1 MKKKLVV
8 LLIVL
13 TMVFNSVATLAAPF
27 DFISKEDSSVVYSLR
42 QVINS
47 PRLVREIFRNIDNY
61 QREGTDGE
69 LYEAK
74 NIEELFNQ
82 GYNFNEAV
90 DILKATNAVE
100 LAEET
105 KLQEDIDA
113 ARGLVNRLPEGDI
126 KTNLLDRLN
135 VLEEELEPVT
145 VVSVEDLADIET
157 EFGVMPELPG
167 TVEITLSNDDVKTV
181 SVTWNTE
188 DLNINEAGTYPL
200 EGELNLADLDVE
212 PTNLKAKINVIVLEE
227 VIEEPTE
234 IINIKPSE
242 NITLAQGEELT
253 ISFNAPAGGQ
263 AYFRMLMPMIGANS
277 TDAQPI
283 GQPMVE
289 ESPTFYKGTWTVP
302 EGLVVEDIMVELIF
316 ISKENVRMEAV
327 AEGKITVED
336 EIEIPIVDKTALR
349 NLIADA
355 EEKNE
360 EDYTEESW
368 VIFAS
373 ALSDAKQ
380 IEASEESTQ
389 ELVDL
394 AVANLD
400 AAINALEEKAETPVY
415 TIIATFDKGFI
426 GNFGYVRIEEQNVP
440 EAAKFDVLYKLSDGI
455 PEATDIVDLDDRA
468 GLVFYDKAQYRTV
481 TIRIYDADENLL
493 YTFEDVELIP
503 YTG

>member
-1 MKKKLVV
+1 MYKVKNKLSIMLVAIMLIMSITPVV
-8 LLIVL
+8 
-13 TMVFNSVATLAAPF
+13 F
-27 DFISKEDSSVVYSLR
+27 
-42 QVINS
+42 
-47 PRLVREIFRNIDNY
+47 
-61 QREGTDGE
+61 
-69 LYEAK
+69 
-74 NIEELFNQ
+74 
-82 GYNFNEAV
+82 
-90 DILKATNAVE
+90 
-100 LAEET
+100 AE
-105 KLQEDIDA
+105 
-113 ARGLVNRLPEGDI
+113 N
-126 KTNLLDRLN
+126 N
-135 VLEEELEPVT
+135 VLETILVKIDNETIISVPTEEYNRAVKLENPLYHYLAGEKGWIEIFGISSGDKYITLPEYNRQMKINHGNVSDAIENANPIDDLSNIYVIIGEVIEGEEPDLKPIIDPVEEVT

-167 TVEITLSNDDVKTV
+167 TVEITLSNDDAKTV

-227 VIEEPTE
+227 VIEDPTE

-263 AYFRMLMPMIGANS
+263 AYFRMLMPTIVGGT

-327 AEGKITVED
+327 AEGKITVQD

-368 VIFAS
+368 LIFAS
-373 ALSDAKQ
+373 ALSEAKQ
-380 IEASEESTQ
+380 VEASEESTQ
-389 ELVDL
+389 ELVDS
-394 AVANLD
+394 AVANLN

-415 TIIATFDKGFI
+415 TIIASFDEI
-426 GNFGYVRIEEQNVP
+426 IVRNFGYVRIEEQNVP

-455 PEATDIVDLDDRA
+455 PEATDIVDLDDRT
-468 GLVFYDKAQYRTV
+468 GSIFYDKAQYRTV

-493 YTFEDVELIP
+493 HTFEDVELIP